1 MMKVYSMMSAI
12 MPNVFIK
19 RAMRK
24 LMLMRFLSPSSQD
37 VLESL
42 PLSLTYSVFTDWS
55 DCECSPSVLDSVS
68 LSELKVMF
76 SNAALACM

>member
-1 MMKVYSMMSAI
+1 MMKVYNRMSAI
-12 MPNVFIK
+12 MPNVLNK

-24 LMLMRFLSPSSQD
+24 LMLMRFLSLSSQD

-42 PLSLTYSVFTDWS
+42 LLSLTYSVFTDWS
-55 DCECSPSVLDSVS
+55 DCECSPSVFNSSS